1 MGPRLTGNKRLIY
14 EALVKL
20 GGGRVS
26 LGTLACLCG
35 CHKNTVKNA
44 VHEMAA
50 RGLISIDR
58 RGPGRVNRYEIV

>member
-1 MGPRLTGNKRLIY
+1 MDRLTGNKRLVY
-14 EALVKL
+14 QELQRR

-50 RGLISIDR
+50 RGLLRVES
-58 RGPGRVNRYEIV
+58 GHGRPNCYELF

>member
-1 MGPRLTGNKRLIY
+1 MATRLSGNKRLVY
-14 EALVKL
+14 QELQRM

-26 LGTLACLCG
+26 LGTLACMCG

-50 RGLISIDR
+50 RGLIRLES
-58 RGPGRVNRYEIV
+58 GCGRANRYELN

>member
-1 MGPRLTGNKRLIY
+1 MALLNGNRRLVYQEL
-14 EALVKL
+14 LKL

-35 CHKNTVKNA
+35 CHRNTVKNA

-50 RGLISIDR
+50 RGLLKIES
-58 RGPGRVNRYEIV
+58 GNGRPNHYELI